1 MDWKTAPSYSSI
13 RRAICTTH
21 SSSLEAIF
29 REDANERESNFSY
42 AVELQVLSF
51 DGKALRGSFDDY
63 NDVKLIQILS
73 IFSKKSKLILAHEVI
88 EEKTNEIPIAQ
99 ALIPRLNFKNA
110 VFTAD
115 ALSCQKKT
123 ANIIVASGNDFVVQ
137 VKENQNALLDACKLS
152 AETSLLKD
160 TYLEPIEKEHGRITF
175 RKASVFKAEPH
186 LMPNDGWCAI
196 SNIIMIERFREL
208 FNTKTNTYKST
219 PEISYY
225 VATNNLNAE
234 EYNKIIRGHWGIEN
248 SNHYVR
254 DVSLKEDASRI
265 RINPQNMVLL
275 RSFSLNIL
283 REGKVKNIAL
293 RMYENSVKIKNLFK
307 LNVW

>member
-1 MDWKTAPSYSSI
+1 MPVPHLFPA
-13 RRAICTTH
+13 
-21 SSSLEAIF
+21 F
-29 REDANERESNFSY
+29 NNE
-42 AVELQVLSF
+42 
-51 DGKALRGSFDDY
+51 
-63 NDVKLIQILS
+63 VKLTQILS
-73 IFSKKSKLILAHEVI
+73 IFSKKSNLILAHEVI

-99 ALIPRLNFKNA
+99 ALTPRLNIKNA

-137 VKENQNALLDACKLS
+137 VKENQNALLEACRMT
-152 AETSLLKD
+152 AETSLPKD
-160 TYLEPIEKEHGRITF
+160 AYLEPIEKEHGRITS

-186 LMPNDGWCAI
+186 LMPNDGWGAI
-196 SNIIMIERFREL
+196 SSIIKIERFREL
-208 FNTKTNTYKST
+208 FNTKTKTYKNA

-234 EYNKIIRGHWGIEN
+234 EYNEIIRGHWGIEN

-283 REGKVKNIAL
+283 REGKVKKIAL
-293 RMYENSVKIKNLFK
+293 RLYENGVKIKNLFK
-307 LNVW
+307 LNIW